1 MDLTYG
7 VFGSAVTPKDAIVV
21 QVTEFREPKSLVLW
35 DGVNEQSAQYTPGTG
50 KPIPAAGSIIKIT
63 SNGFKRLKQKWNI
76 AKFETVRDGEKEKIE
91 KILAPTPTTS
101 KTAPV
106 EIPSPVPSLSELPEA
121 RKIIPLF
128 RAMVQSVGNV
138 QPTNN
143 EPDKKIARLV
153 LADATGSIN
162 MAFFDKQI
170 AQHKFVETFRPGM
183 ALEIRNGTTNEP
195 TEKDYRYTATLRTNF
210 WVTQSVLIDVLD
222 NWEPIL
228 PECVKI
234 KQIMK
239 LKKECDINILGYIE
253 AVEKFDGSQRTLKL
267 RDNSSDDQLTVVIPK
282 EFSHQIQPNEYE
294 SKFIFFGNLHHA
306 DGIVKMIPQKT
317 VYWLT
322 RNSMAKAIFENF
334 LKEELLEP
342 NSMSFLD
349 ETMNDIE
356 SDTVSLNKRKS
367 KDSHQSVDSK
377 LPKTH

>member
-63 SNGFKRLKQKWNI
+63 SNGFKRLK
-76 AKFETVRDGEKEKIE
+76 
-91 KILAPTPTTS
+91 
-101 KTAPV
+101 
-106 EIPSPVPSLSELPEA
+106 
-121 RKIIPLF
+121 LF